1 MSARAH
7 DPTGPPAAPGPRPR
21 VHEVGS
27 FAAPAPTPATDPRS
41 FRAFLATP
49 RPAGDGTDP
58 TVRIVDTP
66 ESRVRHP
73 SDLVGI
79 VLCALGVALVMLMSV
94 YAHGTTA
101 GVAEDV
107 QGFSDLLAT
116 ILILP
121 VAVLEGLVTLAIPTA
136 VLIELGIRKLGRQ
149 VVESIAAAALG
160 MLLGIAVTVAV
171 LTFGSD
177 DLIQGLSVR
186 IRGEWRLS
194 IPGYVAAISGLLT
207 AAGPRTR
214 RRTVAWSWNL
224 LFIALGVVLITA
236 QVSLP
241 GAIITLLLG
250 RIAGNAVRW
259 VSGVRSERAYGP
271 HLVDGVR
278 RAGYSPTALVRV
290 RDVSQPAE
298 LAEAAED
305 PITEVN
311 ADGEIMGE
319 VHVGVVRVAGS
330 QEESALTADARITA
344 DHLPGALG
352 EGVREPAEAPSD
364 PAAIALARSGDNR
377 VYAMFTEDGVRRDVV
392 VLDGDRQV
400 VGFLTRLWRSLRL
413 RGIEGRAAIS
423 LKAVAERTALLAY
436 AARAAGVRT
445 PRLLGVAESDDSMIL
460 VQEHA
465 AGAVSLRDLPD
476 DEVTDAVL
484 TEAWHQIQLAHD
496 AGLSHRALTSD
507 VMLVSRGEAAVAT
520 THPAATGTS
529 TALGSEPGSGSD
541 DGGPRADDGLGDGLG
556 DGPDDSEV
564 KVWLTG
570 WEQGDI
576 ASSQL
581 SRRMDLTQMVALLAL
596 RVGAQRAVASAV
608 SVLPGEDIA
617 AIGPLLQSIALPV
630 STREEMRANKE
641 LFKEL
646 RAALV
651 ERLPET
657 DVEPQ
662 RITRFGARTIITL
675 TLTIVAVTVVVTTMN
690 FQQITEAVSEAN
702 PWWAVISFALGILTW
717 FGAALTF
724 VAFSPVKLPMM
735 RATLTQ
741 MAGSFVALAAPAG
754 IGPAA
759 LNLRMLTKRG
769 VSTPMAVATVALV
782 QVSQF
787 VVTILLLVVLSM
799 TARSGGLIKLP
810 STTVLLAITGVALAV
825 IATML
830 VPAVRRW
837 VLAKIR
843 PTIQQVWPRLSEML
857 GQPGRLALGF
867 GGNIVMTLGYVL
879 AFDAALAAFGQELA
893 LVDVAVIYLVGNA
906 AGAAV
911 PTPGGLGAIEIAL
924 TAGLTAAGIP
934 YAVATSVTILF
945 RVATYWAR
953 IPIGWGAMRFLQ
965 RKGDL

>member
-7 DPTGPPAAPGPRPR
+7 DPAGPPATAGPRPQ
-21 VHEVGS
+21 VHEVGARS
-27 FAAPAPTPATDPRS
+27 GVEHPAPDPRS
-41 FRAFLATP
+41 FRSFLTTP

-58 TVRIVDTP
+58 TVMVVDTP

-79 VLCALGVALVMLMSV
+79 VLCALGVALVMFMSV

-107 QGFSDLLAT
+107 QGFSDLLAR
-116 ILILP
+116 ILFIP

-160 MLLGIAVTVAV
+160 MILGIAVTFSVM
-171 LTFGSD
+171 TFGSA
-177 DLIQGLSVR
+177 DLVQGLSVR
-186 IRGEWRLS
+186 IRGEWQLS

-250 RIAGNAVRW
+250 RIAGNTVRW

-311 ADGEIMGE
+311 ADGEITGE

-330 QEESALTADARITA
+330 DEDSALTADARITG
-344 DHLPGALG
+344 DHLSGALG
-352 EGVREPAEAPSD
+352 EGVVEPAEAPSD

-465 AGAVSLRDLPD
+465 VGAVSLRDLPD

-507 VMLVSRGEAAVAT
+507 VMLVSRGEPGGAA
-520 THPAATGTS
+520 THPAGTGPGTGSATVDLSPRSGT
-529 TALGSEPGSGSD
+529 
-541 DGGPRADDGLGDGLG
+541 
-556 DGPDDSEV
+556 DDSEV

-576 ASSQL
+576 ASSEL

-596 RVGAQRAVASAV
+596 RVGAERAVASAV
-608 SVLPGEDIA
+608 NVLPNEDIA

-641 LFKEL
+641 LFKDL

-675 TLTIVAVTVVVTTMN
+675 TLTIVAVTVIVTTMN
-690 FQQITEAVSEAN
+690 FQQITEAVSQAN
-702 PWWAVISFALGILTW
+702 PWWAVISFALGVLTW

-724 VAFSPVKLPMM
+724 VAFSPVKLPMI

-769 VSTPMAVATVALV
+769 VSAPMAVATVALV

-799 TARSGGLIKLP
+799 TTRSGGLISLP

-825 IATML
+825 IATLL

-843 PTIQQVWPRLSEML
+843 PTVQQVWPRLSEML
-857 GQPGRLALGF
+857 SQPGRLALGF

-911 PTPGGLGAIEIAL
+911 PTPGGLGTIEIAL

-934 YAVATSVTILF
+934 PAIATSATILF

-953 IPIGWGAMRFLQ
+953 IPIGWGAMRYLQ

>member
-7 DPTGPPAAPGPRPR
+7 DPAGPPATAGPRPQ

-27 FAAPAPTPATDPRS
+27 LDTAPSTAPDPRS
-41 FRAFLATP
+41 FRAFLTPP
-49 RPAGDGTDP
+49 RPVGDGTDP
-58 TVRIVDTP
+58 TVMVVDTP

-79 VLCALGVALVMLMSV
+79 VLCALGVALVMFMSV

-107 QGFSDLLAT
+107 QGFSDLLAR
-116 ILILP
+116 ILFIP

-160 MLLGIAVTVAV
+160 MILGIAVTYSV

-241 GAIITLLLG
+241 GTIITLLLG
-250 RIAGNAVRW
+250 RIAGNTVRW

-290 RDVSQPAE
+290 RDVAQPAE

-311 ADGEIMGE
+311 ADGEITGE

-330 QEESALTADARITA
+330 DEDSALTADARIA
-344 DHLPGALG
+344 GDHLSGALG

-364 PAAIALARSGDNR
+364 PAAIALTRSGDNR

-400 VGFLTRLWRSLRL
+400 VGFLTRFWRSLRL

-465 AGAVSLRDLPD
+465 VGAVSLRDLPD

-507 VMLVSRGEAAVAT
+507 VMLVSRGEPGGAA
-520 THPAATGTS
+520 THPAGTGPG
-529 TALGSEPGSGSD
+529 AGPDAGSAAVDLS
-541 DGGPRADDGLGDGLG
+541 PRG
-556 DGPDDSEV
+556 GPDDSEV

-576 ASSQL
+576 ASSEL

-641 LFKEL
+641 LFKDL

-724 VAFSPVKLPMM
+724 VAFSPVKLPMI

-799 TARSGGLIKLP
+799 TARSGGLVKLP

-825 IATML
+825 IATLL
-830 VPAVRRW
+830 VPAIRRW

-843 PTIQQVWPRLSEML
+843 PTVQQVWPRLSEML
-857 GQPGRLALGF
+857 SQPGRLALGF

-911 PTPGGLGAIEIAL
+911 PTPGGLGAIESAL
-924 TAGLTAAGIP
+924 IFGLTAAGIP
-934 YAVATSVTILF
+934 LALATSATFLF
-945 RVATYWAR
+945 RLATYWAR
-953 IPIGWGAMRFLQ
+953 IPIGWGAMRYLQ

>member
-7 DPTGPPAAPGPRPR
+7 DPAGPPATAGPRPQ

-27 FAAPAPTPATDPRS
+27 RANPEPPAPDPRS
-41 FRAFLATP
+41 FRAFLTTP
-49 RPAGDGTDP
+49 RPVGDGTDP
-58 TVRIVDTP
+58 TVMIVDTP

-79 VLCALGVALVMLMSV
+79 VLCALGIALVMFMSV

-107 QGFSDLLAT
+107 QGFSDLLAR
-116 ILILP
+116 ILFIP

-160 MLLGIAVTVAV
+160 MVLGIA
-171 LTFGSD
+171 LTYSVMMFGSD

-186 IRGEWRLS
+186 IRGEWQLS

-250 RIAGNAVRW
+250 RIAGNTVRW

-311 ADGEIMGE
+311 SDGEITAE
-319 VHVGVVRVAGS
+319 VHVGVVRIAGS
-330 QEESALTADARITA
+330 DEDSALTADARLTG
-344 DHLPGALG
+344 DHLSGALG
-352 EGVREPAEAPSD
+352 QGISEPAEAPSD

-465 AGAVSLRDLPD
+465 VGAVSLRDLPD

-507 VMLVSRGEAAVAT
+507 VMLVSRGEPGGAA
-520 THPAATGTS
+520 THPAGSS
-529 TALGSEPGSGSD
+529 TATTSVDLRPD
-541 DGGPRADDGLGDGLG
+541 DET
-556 DGPDDSEV
+556 GPDDSEV

-576 ASSQL
+576 ASSEL

-596 RVGAQRAVASAV
+596 RVGAERAVASAV

-641 LFKEL
+641 LFKDL

-690 FQQITEAVSEAN
+690 FQQIADAVSTAN
-702 PWWAVISFALGILTW
+702 PWWAVISFALGVLTW

-724 VAFSPVKLPMM
+724 VAFSPVKLPML

-810 STTVLLAITGVALAV
+810 STTVLLAITGVALAI
-825 IATML
+825 IATLL

-843 PTIQQVWPRLSEML
+843 PTVQQVWPRLSEML
-857 GQPGRLALGF
+857 SQPGRLALGF

-911 PTPGGLGAIEIAL
+911 PTPGGLGTIEIAL

-934 YAVATSVTILF
+934 PAIATSATILF

>member
-1 MSARAH
+1 M
-7 DPTGPPAAPGPRPR
+7 
-21 VHEVGS
+21 HEVGS
-27 FAAPAPTPATDPRS
+27 RANPEPPAPDPRS
-41 FRAFLATP
+41 FRAFLTTP
-49 RPAGDGTDP
+49 RPVGDGTDP
-58 TVRIVDTP
+58 TVMIVDTP

-79 VLCALGVALVMLMSV
+79 VLCALGIALVMFMSV

-107 QGFSDLLAT
+107 QGFSDLLAR
-116 ILILP
+116 ILFIP

-160 MLLGIAVTVAV
+160 MVLGIA
-171 LTFGSD
+171 LTYSVMMFGSD

-186 IRGEWRLS
+186 IRGEWQLS

-250 RIAGNAVRW
+250 RIAGNTVRW

-311 ADGEIMGE
+311 SDGEITAE
-319 VHVGVVRVAGS
+319 VHVGVVRIAGS
-330 QEESALTADARITA
+330 DEDSALTADARLTG
-344 DHLPGALG
+344 DHLSGALG
-352 EGVREPAEAPSD
+352 QGISEPAEAPSD

-465 AGAVSLRDLPD
+465 VGAVSLRDLPD

-507 VMLVSRGEAAVAT
+507 VMLVSRGEPGGAA
-520 THPAATGTS
+520 THPAGSS
-529 TALGSEPGSGSD
+529 TATTSVDLRPD
-541 DGGPRADDGLGDGLG
+541 DET
-556 DGPDDSEV
+556 GPDDSEV

-576 ASSQL
+576 ASSEL

-596 RVGAQRAVASAV
+596 RVGAERAVASAV

-641 LFKEL
+641 LFKDL

-690 FQQITEAVSEAN
+690 FQQIADAVSTAN
-702 PWWAVISFALGILTW
+702 PWWAVISFALGVLTW

-724 VAFSPVKLPMM
+724 VAFSPVKLPML

-810 STTVLLAITGVALAV
+810 STTVLLAITGVALAI
-825 IATML
+825 IATLL

-843 PTIQQVWPRLSEML
+843 PTVQQVWPRLSEML
-857 GQPGRLALGF
+857 SQPGRLALGF

-911 PTPGGLGAIEIAL
+911 PTPGGLGTIEIAL

-934 YAVATSVTILF
+934 PAIATSATILF

>member
-7 DPTGPPAAPGPRPR
+7 DPAGPPATAGPRPQ

-27 FAAPAPTPATDPRS
+27 RANAEPPAPDPRS
-41 FRAFLATP
+41 FRAFLTTP
-49 RPAGDGTDP
+49 RPVGDGTDP
-58 TVRIVDTP
+58 TVMIVDTP

-79 VLCALGVALVMLMSV
+79 VLCALGIALVMFMSV

-107 QGFSDLLAT
+107 QGFSDLLAR
-116 ILILP
+116 ILFIP

-160 MLLGIAVTVAV
+160 MVLGIA
-171 LTFGSD
+171 LTYSVMIFGSD

-186 IRGEWRLS
+186 IRGEWQLS

-250 RIAGNAVRW
+250 RIAGNTVRW

-311 ADGEIMGE
+311 SDGEITAE
-319 VHVGVVRVAGS
+319 VHVGVVRIAGS
-330 QEESALTADARITA
+330 DEDSALTADARLTG
-344 DHLPGALG
+344 DHLSGALG
-352 EGVREPAEAPSD
+352 QGISEPAEAPSD

-465 AGAVSLRDLPD
+465 VGAVSLRDLPD

-507 VMLVSRGEAAVAT
+507 VMLVSRGEPGGAA
-520 THPAATGTS
+520 THPA
-529 TALGSEPGSGSD
+529 GSGPATTSVDLRPD
-541 DGGPRADDGLGDGLG
+541 DEAGL
-556 DGPDDSEV
+556 DDSEV

-576 ASSQL
+576 ASSEL

-596 RVGAQRAVASAV
+596 RVGAERAVASAV

-641 LFKEL
+641 LFKDL

-690 FQQITEAVSEAN
+690 FQQIADAVSTAN
-702 PWWAVISFALGILTW
+702 PWWAVISFALGVLTW

-724 VAFSPVKLPMM
+724 VAFSPVKLPML

-825 IATML
+825 IATLL

-843 PTIQQVWPRLSEML
+843 PTVQQVWPRLSEML
-857 GQPGRLALGF
+857 SQPGRLALGF

-911 PTPGGLGAIEIAL
+911 PTPGGLGTIEIAL

-934 YAVATSVTILF
+934 PAIATSATILF

-953 IPIGWGAMRFLQ
+953 IPIGWGAMRYLQ